1 MVKDST
7 GSFLLVDD
15 EDAVLE
21 TLSKQINF
29 WGYKC
34 EKANSGQAALEKM
47 SETDFDLIF
56 LDYNLGDMSGL
67 EVLEE
72 FRRTNDLTQVIMIT
86 SLNQAE
92 YLRSAMKKGAFDYI
106 VKPWS
111 ITDLRDTI
119 IRALDY
125 SKFLTLKQKND
136 TNLEREVKNKTV
148 ELSMALEQIQVTYDE
163 TILALGSALET
174 RDSETKEHGL
184 RVAHY
189 SRVLAEKMGF
199 RDESFLENLQRGAY
213 LHDIGKIG
221 VPDQILRKEDSLTD
235 EEWEVMKKHPEI
247 GKSIVEGIPFLRKT
261 IPVIYNH
268 HEHYNGSGYPQGLKR
283 EEIPVEALIFS
294 VADALDALTSDRC
307 YRDKIS
313 FKNAKGIIIADS
325 ETQFCPKVV
334 NALCNITEQ
343 EVRQSKLE
351 AVHEH

>member
-1 MVKDST
+1 MAKDSV

-15 EDAVLE
+15 EDAVLRA
-21 TLSKQINF
+21 LSKQIGF
-29 WGYKC
+29 WGYRY
-34 EKANSGQAALEKM
+34 EKARTGQVALAKI
-47 SETDFDLIF
+47 SENDYDLIF

-92 YLRSAMKKGAFDYI
+92 YLRSAIQKGAFDYI

-125 SKFLTLKQKND
+125 RKFLTLKQKNH
-136 TNLEREVKNKTV
+136 THLEKEVKNKTV
-148 ELSMALEQIQVTYDE
+148 ELSIALGQIQETYDE

-189 SRVLAEKMGF
+189 SKILAEKMGF
-199 RDESFLENLQRGAY
+199 GDESFLTNLQRGAY

-221 VPDQILRKEDSLTD
+221 VPDQILRKKGSLTED
-235 EEWEVMKKHPEI
+235 EWKIMKKHPLI
-247 GKSIVEGIPFLRKT
+247 GKSIVEGIPFLQKT
-261 IPVIYNH
+261 VPVIYNH
-268 HEHYNGSGYPQGLKR
+268 HEHYNGGGYPQGLK
-283 EEIPVEALIFS
+283 ENGIPVEARIFS
-294 VADALDALTSDRC
+294 VADALDALTSNRC
-307 YRDKIS
+307 YRDKVS
-313 FKNAKGIIIADS
+313 FNRAKEIIASDS
-325 ETQFCPKVV
+325 GTQFCPEVV
-334 NALCNITEQ
+334 DVLNILTEYEIRKQ
-343 EVRQSKLE
+343 EV
-351 AVHEH
+351 VHG